1 MNIYCKM
8 SADKDKCQLCTQKVE
23 IPHIEKKLNLVLM
36 NSDIINET
44 LQMKKVF
51 L

>member
-1 MNIYCKM
+1 MA
-8 SADKDKCQLCTQKVE
+8 ADKDKGQLCTQKVE
-23 IPHIEKKLNLVLM
+23 IPHIEKKLNFVLM

-51 L
+51 LL